1 VSLQIGN
8 KQALSKDKVRISVIF
23 QETKLSGAFII
34 DLDRRKDE
42 RGFFARTFCQHEFG
56 EHGLKPLIAQANVA
70 SNLRRG
76 TLRGMHFQYPP
87 AAETKLVRCTRGA
100 VLDII
105 VDLRPESPTYLQ
117 HIAVE
122 LNEDNMRA
130 LYVPERF
137 AHGYQTLC
145 DNTDTSY
152 QVGEFYTPSA
162 EGGLMYN
169 DPDLGLEW
177 PLPVSVI
184 SQKDQNFLPLREIE
198 QNLIKKMSGVP
209 GVSAQSSY
217 ASASIARV

>member
-1 VSLQIGN
+1 M
-8 KQALSKDKVRISVIF
+8 IF

-42 RGFFARTFCQHEFG
+42 RGFFARTFCQHEFA

-76 TLRGMHFQYPP
+76 TLRGMHVQYPP

-117 HIAVE
+117 HVAVE
-122 LNEDNMRA
+122 LNEASMRA

-184 SQKDQNFLPLREIE
+184 SPKDQNFLPLREIE
-198 QNLIKKMSGVP
+198 QTFMKRMSDIP
-209 GVSAQSSY
+209 DVSAQGLY
-217 ASASIARV
+217 ASASIARI